1 MSRQHRHVSFE
12 RYADDIIVH
21 CRNWDEAQALYQA
34 IEQRMKEC
42 GLTLHPEKSRIVC
55 CKPTMTTPPDTARAF
70 DFLGFTFR
78 RRAAQRADGKL
89 FTGFS
94 PAISNQAKKAI
105 VRTMRDWQI
114 HSMAGDTIVELAQQ
128 FNAQIRGWK
137 KYYGEFYKSALSGLW
152 RILDLRLINWARA
165 KYRKQSDHFMRAA
178 NWLSHVKQRYPTL
191 FAHWA
196 T

>member
-1 MSRQHRHVSFE
+1 
-12 RYADDIIVH
+12 
-21 CRNWDEAQALYQA
+21 
-34 IEQRMKEC
+34 
-42 GLTLHPEKSRIVC
+42 
-55 CKPTMTTPPDTARAF
+55 MTTPPDTAREF

-114 HSMAGDTIVELAQQ
+114 HRMAGDTIVELAQK

-137 KYYGEFYKSALSGLW
+137 NYHGEFYKSALSRLW

-178 NWLSHVKQRYPTL
+178 NWLRNVKQRYPPL